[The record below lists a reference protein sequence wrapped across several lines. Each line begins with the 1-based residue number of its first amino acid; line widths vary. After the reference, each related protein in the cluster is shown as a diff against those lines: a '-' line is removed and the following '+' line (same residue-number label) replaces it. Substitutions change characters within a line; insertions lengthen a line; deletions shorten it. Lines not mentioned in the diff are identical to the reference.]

1 MLVGSNK
8 MKNIASIIYILFIAA
23 SFDNSA
29 EAQVKKTY
37 KVDAK
42 CHVVLTSD
50 KEVIYF
56 ARVKE
61 ADIKKLLDTL
71 PKRKVLTSLS
81 KDKQQIQKV
90 FECVPLTAKFSSLKA
105 NRLFKSQAR

>member
-1 MLVGSNK
+1 
-8 MKNIASIIYILFIAA
+8 MKN
-23 SFDNSA
+23 
-29 EAQVKKTY
+29 KH

-42 CHVVLTSD
+42 CHVELTSD
-50 KEVIYF
+50 KEIIYF

-81 KDKQQIQKV
+81 KDKKQIQKV
-90 FECVPLTAKFSSLKA
+90 FECVLLTAKFSSLKA
-105 NRLFKSQAR
+105 NRLFENQAR

>member
-37 KVDAK
+37 KVDVK

-50 KEVIYF
+50 KEIIYF

-81 KDKQQIQKV
+81 KDKQQILKV
-90 FECVPLTAKFSSLKA
+90 FECVSLTAKFSSLKA